1 MTAMFL
7 KLKLKTKSVPMKI
20 FYPYIFF
27 QNLFSLSHHIAIY
40 IYINA
45 AAIFPYAAGI
55 RVNLINNITLLTPL
69 MFIEIVYFKKLKS
82 RTGIL

>member
-7 KLKLKTKSVPMKI
+7 KLKLKTKSVSMKI
-20 FYPYIFF
+20 CDPYIFF

-55 RVNLINNITLLTPL
+55 ECSTVKSAQHFNMNHFEVLTSD
-69 MFIEIVYFKKLKS
+69 VSVKL
-82 RTGIL
+82 